1 MTELEEAKQE
11 EADKIDAIKDLM
23 CNAYL
28 ASGFVLAGDTENGK
42 HLSDELRRSI
52 NKVKKIFFIEEEN

>member
-1 MTELEEAKQE
+1 MTELEKAKQR
-11 EADKIDAIKDLM
+11 EADGTKALIDLIN
-23 CNAYL
+23 NAYL

-52 NKVKKIFFIEEEN
+52 NKVKKVFFVEEEN